1 MKQIQKGFTL
11 IELMIVVAIIGIL
24 AAIAI
29 PQYQDYVTR
38 TRWSEVVTNFSPI
51 RTAVSECIQRSAGDA
66 SVCVTDVQL
75 GLNPLPASLGRAPS
89 RVTVVQAGGTAG
101 TNGLGGESTW
111 TLAAAAGADGAGLAG
126 CTLTARGTV
135 TQTAV
140 TWTFGASPAPECNRA
155 RTGFNPGT

>member
-75 GLNPLPASLGRAPS
+75 GLNPLPTALGRAPAQ
-89 RVTVVQAGGTAG
+89 VTVGTPLGTAG
-101 TNGLGGESTW
+101 TAGLGGTSTW
-111 TLAAAAGADGAGLAG
+111 TLTAATGADGAGLAG
-126 CTLTARGTV
+126 CILTARGTV

-140 TWTFGASPAPECNRA
+140 VWTFGASGGAECTRA
-155 RTGFNPGT
+155 RTGFAPGT